1 MFFRQFDKIL
11 LILAVKFKTIMI
23 NMKWFCICRKSKN
36 NNENFIKIF
45 EKFRKFKENSKRFD
59 RKTLK
64 CQ

>member
-1 MFFRQFDKIL
+1 
-11 LILAVKFKTIMI
+11 MI

-45 EKFRKFKENSKRFD
+45 EKFRKFKENSRRFD